1 MEVNIACKVYTYLMD
16 RRFDLAIKE
25 VEAVSRQEYEKMIKP
40 VLKDLLKGSKDRI
53 SYQLFNVLNIV
64 VFNIDYDYEYKVD
77 YELFSMANRIA
88 DMAMLDDDSH
98 TLQEIDNALGN
109 CDIVKLELEK
119 LRTKLK

>member
-25 VEAVSRQEYEKMIKP
+25 VEAVSRQEYEKIIKP

-88 DMAMLDDDSH
+88 NMSTLEDDSH
-98 TLQEIDNALGN
+98 TIQEIDNALGN

-119 LRTKLK
+119 LRVKLE